1 MITLKQALQDCSTA
15 LQSHYCDREAYA
27 ISHMLIE
34 HLTQFSKLD
43 VLVHANDML
52 SEQQM
57 QNYHAALERLQQQ
70 EPIQYVLGYA
80 WFMNKQLAV
89 NNAVLI
95 PRPETEELI
104 ALIKK
109 HHTSNESLAI
119 LEIGTGSGCI
129 AIALKDHFIC
139 LKKQLYSPVWQALP
153 TCSTVINKQSKS
165 QSTSILTTF

>member
-15 LQSHYCDREAYA
+15 LQSHYGDREAYA

-34 HLTQFSKLD
+34 HFTQFSKLD

-104 ALIKK
+104 TLIKQ
-109 HHTSNESLAI
+109 HHASNEPLAI

-129 AIALKDHFIC
+129 AIALKDHF
-139 LKKQLYSPVWQALP
+139 KQAEVWAIDISEKALVVAQQNAKAHH
-153 TCSTVINKQSKS
+153 CDIHFKHMD
-165 QSTSILTTF
+165 F